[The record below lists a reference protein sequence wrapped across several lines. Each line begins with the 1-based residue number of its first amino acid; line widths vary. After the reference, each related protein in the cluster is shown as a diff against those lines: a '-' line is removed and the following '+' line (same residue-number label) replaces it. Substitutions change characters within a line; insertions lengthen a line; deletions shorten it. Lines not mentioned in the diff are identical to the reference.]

1 MRETIMSKLGVS
13 VGLMSLVMSA
23 GSVAFAQL
31 EIAPPTVT
39 PAPASQPAS
48 QPGVAVEQGTMTS
61 VATQPS
67 TQASPDR
74 MLENLLHRAPAAPDT
89 KAMSGPAI
97 PSAPAPGASAAPN
110 PPTVTRLR
118 DGQYLSQ
125 RTGRLV
131 KDEKTGQW
139 MFAFDSDGKEMKDPP
154 MVILPNL
161 YLQSMEQMT
170 EKGTKSIR
178 FNISGEVTEYQGKN
192 FLIIRFVK
200 TERDMNQG
208 FN

>member
-1 MRETIMSKLGVS
+1 MRRTIMSKGGIL
-13 VGLMSLVMSA
+13 VGLTSLVIST
-23 GSVAFAQL
+23 GSMAFAQL
-31 EIAPPTVT
+31 DITPP
-39 PAPASQPAS
+39 PAPATQPAS
-48 QPGVAVEQGTMTS
+48 QPGVMVEAGPSGATTQPP
-61 VATQPS
+61 VATQP
-67 TQASPDR
+67 SPDR
-74 MLENLLHRAPAAPDT
+74 MLENLLHRTPAVPDA
-89 KAMSGPAI
+89 KIMSGPAI

-110 PPTVTRLR
+110 PPTITRLR
-118 DGQYLSQ
+118 EGQYLTQ